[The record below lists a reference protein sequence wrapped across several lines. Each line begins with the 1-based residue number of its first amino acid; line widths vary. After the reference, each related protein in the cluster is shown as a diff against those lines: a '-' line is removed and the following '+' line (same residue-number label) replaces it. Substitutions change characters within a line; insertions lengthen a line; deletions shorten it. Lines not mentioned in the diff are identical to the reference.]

1 MLVLKVHN
9 GTYLIL
15 KLAYNEDCQLDS
27 PFFDGYVKFIHYLN
41 EIDVFYKSM
50 DEMIP

>member
-1 MLVLKVHN
+1 MIFKS
-9 GTYLIL
+9 
-15 KLAYNEDCQLDS
+15 AYNEDCQLDS

-41 EIDVFYKSM
+41 EIDVFYKGM